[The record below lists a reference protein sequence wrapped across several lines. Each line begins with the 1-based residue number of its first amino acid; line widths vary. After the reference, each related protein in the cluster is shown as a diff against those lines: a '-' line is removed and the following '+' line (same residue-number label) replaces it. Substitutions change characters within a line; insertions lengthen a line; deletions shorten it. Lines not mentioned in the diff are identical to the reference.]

1 VFRRPDIVTAVVAIA
16 VHAAVAL
23 AVAHQRPR
31 AVAVRP
37 RPVEVEFKRPA
48 PTPPPPPQP
57 QAAAPR
63 PTPQRAA
70 RPVARKVAMTS
81 APKPIPP
88 APAPMDPPP
97 RRAAPLPPV
106 YGFAM
111 ESPTDASSTIAAA
124 RGGTGVADPG
134 AKSRGARGGTPAA
147 PGEPGAGGELS
158 IKTMPEVDTD
168 ACGRSITYPAD
179 AERAGVEGK
188 VRLRVALDAR
198 GRVSS
203 ARVLRGL
210 GHGLDEAAVEA
221 LTRRCHFSPAIA
233 NDGRPVPFVIESY
246 SFVFELPR

>member
-1 VFRRPDIVTAVVAIA
+1 MAAFAI
-16 VHAAVAL
+16 
-23 AVAHQRPR
+23 AHQRPR
-31 AVAVRP
+31 AAAVRP
-37 RPVEVEFKRPA
+37 RPVEVEFRRPA
-48 PTPPPPPQP
+48 PPPPPPQV
-57 QAAAPR
+57 AAPR
-63 PTPQRAA
+63 PTPAPAPRAP
-70 RPVARKVAMTS
+70 RPIARKVAVS
-81 APKPIPP
+81 PAPQPIPP
-88 APAPMDPPP
+88 APSPA
-97 RRAAPLPPV
+97 RREAPLPPV

-111 ESPTDASSTIAAA
+111 ESPTDSSSAIAAV
-124 RGGTGVADPG
+124 RGGTGLAAPG
-134 AKSRGARGGTPAA
+134 GKGGGTRGGP

-168 ACGRSITYPAD
+168 ACGRSISYPPE

-221 LTRRCHFSPAIA
+221 LTRRCRFTPAIA
-233 NDGRPVPFVIESY
+233 TDGRPVPFVIESY

>member
-1 VFRRPDIVTAVVAIA
+1 VFRRADIVTAVVAIA

-23 AVAHQRPR
+23 VVVNQRPR
-31 AVAVRP
+31 SVAVRP
-37 RPVEVEFKRPA
+37 RPVEVEFKPPA
-48 PTPPPPPQP
+48 PTPPPPQQP
-57 QAAAPR
+57 QAAAAR
-63 PTPQRAA
+63 PTPQRAP
-70 RPVARKVAMTS
+70 RPIARKVAMS
-81 APKPIPP
+81 PPKPMPP
-88 APAPMDPPP
+88 APAPLDPPP
-97 RRAAPLPPV
+97 RRAARLPPV

-111 ESPTDASSTIAAA
+111 ESPTDASSAIAAA
-124 RGGTGVADPG
+124 RGGSGLADPG
-134 AKSRGARGGTPAA
+134 TRGRGARGGAPAA
-147 PGEPGAGGELS
+147 DGEPGAGGELS

-179 AERAGVEGK
+179 AERAGIEGK

-221 LTRRCHFSPAIA
+221 LTRRCHFTPAIA
-233 NDGRPVPFVIESY
+233 TDGRPVPFVIESY

>member
-1 VFRRPDIVTAVVAIA
+1 VSRRADIVTAAVAVA
-16 VHAAVAL
+16 VHAVA
-23 AVAHQRPR
+23 AIAIAHQHPR

-37 RPVEVEFKRPA
+37 RPVEVELRRP
-48 PTPPPPPQP
+48 PPPPPPQG
-57 QAAAPR
+57 AAPR
-63 PTPQRAA
+63 PTAAPAPRAP
-70 RPVARKVAMTS
+70 RPIARKVALS
-81 APKPIPP
+81 PAPQPIPP
-88 APAPMDPPP
+88 APSPP

-124 RGGTGVADPG
+124 RGGAGIADPAG
-134 AKSRGARGGTPAA
+134 KGGNPRGGPPGP
-147 PGEPGAGGELS
+147 PGETGAGGELA

-168 ACGRSITYPAD
+168 ACGRSISYPPE
-179 AERAGVEGK
+179 AERAGIEGK

-221 LTRRCHFSPAIA
+221 LTRRCRFTPAIA
-233 NDGRPVPFVIESY
+233 SDGRPVPFVIESY
-246 SFVFELPR
+246 SFLFELPR